1 MTMKFRKL
9 LILMLG
15 IAWLLPAAAQD
26 SENIGTLVKITPK
39 KGHDDELIEL
49 HIRHVAGG
57 AFTDFLF
64 EGMAEKTILRIEAP
78 LGSYFLREESE
89 RPIIFSA
96 LLPRITLITSP
107 EVNPLPDSLSG
118 RISILICC

>member
-39 KGHDDELIEL
+39 KGHDDELIEAITDY
-49 HIRHVAGG
+49 HKWIADKEG
-57 AFTDFLF
+57 A
-64 EGMAEKTILRIEAP
+64 MR
-78 LGSYFLREESE
+78 Y
-89 RPIIFSA
+89 
-96 LLPRITLITSP
+96 
-107 EVNPLPDSLSG
+107 N
-118 RISILICC
+118 